1 MAASGPSP
9 TVSFGSLSDELPGS
23 IPGAPE
29 GGDQAH
35 ASAAVYSN
43 SAIAS
48 TLVDPAPGPDIEHLE
63 REARLGP
70 SNGDSLHK
78 SAVSGDG
85 EPAPSRETWSEARRP
100 ENGMSRDETQQVAT
114 TGQTNEPAAAQ
125 TPPLQVQCAE
135 TVRDAR
141 AWLRDRGSV
150 DLALMNGRL
159 MLLFCGLLGSLLPII
174 QNELIFREHDPS
186 SSVMNFLK
194 FCNLLVSLAM
204 LGLLIRHYRLCELF
218 QRIRMH
224 LRALHPLDTDVP
236 VSAPLK
242 WTEFWV
248 EALICV
254 PCLPPFVTFELITY
268 NWLNIVM
275 YRAETIFCLYNSF
288 RLYLFLPVVRDYE
301 LRRLPKR
308 HTISSFTNTKMN
320 SAFAL
325 KRILNGHDAML
336 VIGCF
341 WASSFLITG
350 YWFRAVEISACGL
363 QTTTNPLCNVRAA
376 KFWTL
381 ESDSSNEFEKRNDLY
396 LWNAFWGMFIT
407 ATSVGYGDILA
418 TTHAGRFVSAVAA
431 TAGLVFTAALT
442 AALSIKLSWTE
453 QEQAA
458 MLVVKREQARLAIR
472 NFAIKLLQ
480 NWVRA
485 SNKRTSPEA
494 RDKLLRQ
501 NWQIKQDFATTKVAT
516 KVDLADCMADSAK
529 FDDIYQRTK
538 YIFEAI
544 QDIEHKTR
552 EDAAEPQ
559 AQEDLLSPLAGVQSL
574 APIPPAMQFMER
586 QVLAYSPWTSLSI
599 KSQMQ

>member
-9 TVSFGSLSDELPGS
+9 SVSLGELLDELPGG
-23 IPGAPE
+23 IPGAPD
-29 GGDQAH
+29 GGDDQAH

-48 TLVDPAPGPDIEHLE
+48 TLTDPAPDIEDLG
-63 REARLGP
+63 REVWPGP
-70 SNGDSLHK
+70 SNGDALHK
-78 SAVSGDG
+78 SADPGDG
-85 EPAPSRETWSEARRP
+85 TPAPSRETWSGARRL
-100 ENGMSRDETQQVAT
+100 ENGMSRDETQQVAAT
-114 TGQTNEPAAAQ
+114 DQTNEPAAAQ
-125 TPPLQVQCAE
+125 TLCPE
-135 TVRDAR
+135 TVRDAH

-150 DLALMNGRL
+150 DLALMNGRF
-159 MLLFCGLLGSLLPII
+159 MLLVCGLLGSLLPII

-194 FCNLLVSLAM
+194 FCNMLVSLAM
-204 LGLLIRHYRLCELF
+204 LGLLVRHYRLYELF

-236 VSAPLK
+236 FSAPLK
-242 WTEFWV
+242 RTEFWV

-254 PCLPPFVTFELITY
+254 PFLPPFVTFELITY

-308 HTISSFTNTKMN
+308 HTISSFTNTGMN

-381 ESDSSNEFEKRNDLY
+381 ESDRSNEFEKRNDLY

-485 SNKRTSPEA
+485 SSTRTSREM
-494 RDKLLRQ
+494 REKLLRR
-501 NWQIKQDFATTKVAT
+501 NWQIKQDFAVTKMAT

-529 FDDIYQRTK
+529 FDNIYQRTK
-538 YIFEAI
+538 YILEAI
-544 QDIEHKTR
+544 QDIEQKTR
-552 EDAAEPQ
+552 QDAAESQ
-559 AQEDLLSPLAGVQSL
+559 AQEDLLSPVAGVDSP
-574 APIPPAMQFMER
+574 APIYSAAER
-586 QVLAYSPWTSLSI
+586 QVLPYSPGTCFVYQEPSAVGCDC
-599 KSQMQ
+599 Q